1 MGLGRDKIGVI
12 YINPYSFVTASGV
25 SAPTTVT
32 IHKTDGGTAA
42 QFTMT
47 AIEFSRGRATALGT
61 LAVANNDDVDFG
73 SSIAGRNPNA
83 FSLSAYSGDSGDS
96 ATSWAWGFAEDGSS
110 GNTSSLSAGTTDTE
124 DYEDQAFVILSGE
137 ASFTLSLT
145 GTNSGGSTAATD
157 IDFNITGL

>member
-1 MGLGRDKIGVI
+1 MGLGRDKMGVI
-12 YINPYSFVTASGV
+12 YINPYSFVTASV
-25 SAPTTVT
+25 SAPTAVT

-42 QFTMT
+42 QFTMKV
-47 AIEFSRGRATALGT
+47 INFDRGRATLLGT
-61 LAVANNDDVDFG
+61 VAVANNDDVDFG
-73 SSIAGRNPNA
+73 SSISGRSPNA
-83 FSLSAYSGDSGDS
+83 FSILAYSGDSGDS

-110 GNTSSLSAGTTDTE
+110 GNTSSLTAGTTDTE
-124 DYEDQAFVILSGE
+124 DYEDQAFVILSGD